1 MLRRLKH
8 HINVKISKLLDHM
21 ILATLGL
28 FVVSLSLVL
37 IYILTEN
44 SFWLGLIWLAGLFYA
59 VGYFSDA
66 LKYSNIVNQLDQ
78 DSLNGSIWLSKAYL
92 FH

>member
-28 FVVSLSLVL
+28 FVVSLGLVL
-37 IYILTEN
+37 MYILTEN
-44 SFWLGLIWLAGLFYA
+44 SFWLGLIWLAVLFYA
-59 VGYFSDA
+59 VGYFNDA
-66 LKYSNIVNQLDQ
+66 LKYSNIVNKLDQ
-78 DSLNGSIWLSKAYL
+78 DSLKGSIWLSKAYL

>member
-8 HINVKISKLLDHM
+8 HINVKISKLLGHM

-28 FVVSLSLVL
+28 FIVSLGLVL

-44 SFWLGLIWLAGLFYA
+44 SLWLGLIWLTGLFYA

-66 LKYSNIVNQLDQ
+66 LKYNSIINKLDE
-78 DSLNGSIWLSKAYL
+78 DSLKGSIWLSKAYL